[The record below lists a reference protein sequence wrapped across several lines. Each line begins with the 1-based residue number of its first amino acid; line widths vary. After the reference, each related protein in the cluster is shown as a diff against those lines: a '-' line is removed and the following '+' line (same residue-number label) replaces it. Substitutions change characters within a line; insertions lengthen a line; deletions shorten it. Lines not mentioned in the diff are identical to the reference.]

1 MINTISIC
9 ITIINIYVM
18 AGMLTKKNSSPIAS
32 LIACA
37 IVVAGVFLF
46 FTGLIFAIT
55 LLASIE
61 MKMGPVYL
69 MTAGMT
75 TVLAVY
81 AIKGGFEDNE

>member
-1 MINTISIC
+1 MINTIFIC

-18 AGMLTKKNSSPIAS
+18 AGMLTKKNSSPVAS

-37 IVVAGVFLF
+37 IVVAGIFLF
-46 FTGLIFAIT
+46 FTGLTCAATIM
-55 LLASIE
+55 SGIE

-81 AIKGGFEDNE
+81 AIKGGFDDNE